1 MLSFTILLSLSLLV
15 SITSIEILDDSSL
28 YEPKELDEMF
38 RGGIFSY
45 FLQDDDYLD
54 DDELN
59 IHDPTDDILKELDNI
74 KLNIRKRL

>member
-1 MLSFTILLSLSLLV
+1 MLSYIILLSLLI
-15 SITSIEILDDSSL
+15 SITSIETLDDSSL

-54 DDELN
+54 DELN
-59 IHDPTDDILKELDNI
+59 TYDPTEEILKELNNI
-74 KLNIRKRL
+74 KLNIRKN

>member
-1 MLSFTILLSLSLLV
+1 MLSFTILLLSLLV
-15 SITSIEILDDSSL
+15 SVLSIEILDDSSL

-45 FLQDDDYLD
+45 FLQDDDLQD

-59 IHDPTDDILKELDNI
+59 TYDPTEEILKELDNI